1 MNDLAGKT
9 EKIDWNNCNPN
20 TTQTTRKRPFLKR
33 MGSLGGMVLTS
44 MSDRRKKFLWKAQSW
59 KNRFSCTSSG
69 DGVAKRVLF
78 GEIMKASSKVYTES
92 GRQTELFHDLSGSR
106 CAMRG
111 KLKEDSSQPSLAP
124 PVQRLLHLFKPSS
137 ITCNA
142 SVSLTHYLSFLRS
155 QLATPSKVYLK
166 SPALPHCHH
175 AHPSPGQ

>member
-1 MNDLAGKT
+1 MNELAGKT

-69 DGVAKRVLF
+69 DGVVKRVLF

-124 PVQRLLHLFKPSS
+124 P
-137 ITCNA
+137 
-142 SVSLTHYLSFLRS
+142 
-155 QLATPSKVYLK
+155 
-166 SPALPHCHH
+166 SPATSTLVQTLLNHLQCLCFPHPLLVIPQKSAGNSLQSIPKITSSSPLP
-175 AHPSPGQ
+175 PRPP